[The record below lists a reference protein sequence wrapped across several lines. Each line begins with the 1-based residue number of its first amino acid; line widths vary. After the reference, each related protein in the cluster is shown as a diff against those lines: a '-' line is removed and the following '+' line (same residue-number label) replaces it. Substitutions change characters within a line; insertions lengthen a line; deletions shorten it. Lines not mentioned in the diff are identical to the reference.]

1 MQHTETLQKRSIS
14 IREFAQRHSMNPATV
29 RRRIASG
36 ELEAFR
42 SGKLIRILVEE
53 EERWIGDQ
61 LRDSRLRTHEP

>member
-1 MQHTETLQKRSIS
+1 MQDPLPRRSIS
-14 IREFAQRHSMNPATV
+14 IREFATRHAMNPATV

-36 ELEAFR
+36 EINAFR

-61 LRDSRLRTHEP
+61 LRDAGLRTHEP